1 MDGMSHSALADPPA
15 PGGGTRSL
23 VHRQRSWEPFGLS
36 DATADQRQEF
46 VLTGELTTGH
56 PLVAAGPHRFHDLQ
70 TAVEMVRETGEF
82 IGQTHFSVPAN
93 RTAVFYRVAVATRD
107 VSAWRASADARGRP
121 ALLTSELRVRP
132 DKVID
137 GVPRSLRFSTVLSID
152 DVPCGSGS
160 ADVVFLPPV
169 VHRNHRV
176 LSLAT
181 ALTAP
186 ADESGAD
193 RPADPA
199 DVGRSHPETV
209 LVHGPFDLTHGRLS
223 ATVRV
228 PDNWPLPDGATEGH
242 MPALVQLEALRQTAL
257 LAAGRMHQLATD
269 RCTLGSL
276 KVHFRGY
283 AEPDMAMRCAAVV
296 GLCGRDAEGRRL
308 SPVTLTLT
316 QGGRAVLEAVVTV
329 VEDL

>member
-1 MDGMSHSALADPPA
+1 MDGSSSSALADPPA
-15 PGGGTRSL
+15 PGGAPRGL
-23 VHRQRSWEPFGLS
+23 IHRQRSWEPFGLS
-36 DATADQRQEF
+36 DADADHGQEF
-46 VLTGELTTGH
+46 VLTGELPTAH
-56 PLVAAGPHRFHDLQ
+56 PLLAAGSHRFHDLQ
-70 TAVEMVRETGEF
+70 TAVDMVRETGEF

-93 RTAVFYRVAVATRD
+93 RTAVFYRIAVATQD
-107 VSAWRASADARGRP
+107 ISAWRTAAGAGDRAP
-121 ALLTSELRVRP
+121 LLTSELRVRP

-137 GVPRSLRFSTVLSID
+137 GVPRALRFAALLSID
-152 DVPCGSGS
+152 DMPCGSGS

-181 ALTAP
+181 VLAASDGEP
-186 ADESGAD
+186 AAG

-199 DVGRSHPETV
+199 EVGRSHPDTV
-209 LVHGPFDLTHGRLS
+209 LVHGPFELTHGRLS

-228 PDNWPLPDGATEGH
+228 PEGWPLPDGSAEGH
-242 MPALVQLEALRQTAL
+242 VPGLVQLEALRQTSL
-257 LAAGRMHQLATD
+257 LAAGRMHHLATD

-283 AEPDMAMRCAAVV
+283 AEPDLPMRCSAVV
-296 GLCGRDAEGRRL
+296 GLCARDAEGRRL
-308 SPVTLTLT
+308 SPVTLTLA
-316 QGGRAVLEAVVTV
+316 QSGRAVLEAVATV

>member
-1 MDGMSHSALADPPA
+1 MDGTSHTALADPPA
-15 PGGGTRSL
+15 LGGAARCL

-36 DATADQRQEF
+36 DAAPDHSQEF
-46 VLTGELTTGH
+46 MLTGELPTTH
-56 PLVAAGPHRFHDLQ
+56 PLLCAGPHRFHDLQ

-93 RTAVFYRVAVATRD
+93 RTAVFYRVAVATPD
-107 VSAWRASADARGRP
+107 ISAWRTAADARERP

-137 GVPRSLRFSTVLSID
+137 GVPRALRFTTRLSID

-169 VHRNHRV
+169 VHRNHHV
-176 LSLAT
+176 LSRASALA
-181 ALTAP
+181 AP
-186 ADESGAD
+186 GEPAVGQA
-193 RPADPA
+193 ADPA
-199 DVGRSHPETV
+199 EVGRSHPDTV
-209 LVHGPFDLTHGRLS
+209 LVHGPFEVTHGRLS
-223 ATVRV
+223 VAVHV
-228 PDNWPLPDGATEGH
+228 PDGWPLPDGAAEGH
-242 MPALVQLEALRQTAL
+242 VPALVQLEALRQTSL
-257 LAAGRMHQLATD
+257 LAAGRMHHLATD

-283 AEPDMAMRCAAVV
+283 AEPDQTMRCAAVV

-316 QGGRAVLEAVVTV
+316 QGGRAVLEAVATV